1 MLAQRRFYH
10 YDLNQTSISS
20 EAIFSLALTIPA
32 MKIIIFFIV
41 LMWHTLLIAGENE
54 FVVRYPRYS
63 TNDDPRE
70 KFPLALLELAFAKSK
85 VKATLQQHPLVMEV
99 SRATLEL
106 EQGKNINLIWTT
118 MEPKFESNFRPIR
131 IPLYRGLY
139 GQRIFLI
146 NKRRQADFAKVKT
159 LDDLRQFKAGIGFGW
174 GIGDLMDEAKLPF
187 TRMKYD
193 GLFKLLD
200 LGGIDYI
207 PRGATVV
214 FSEWRNHQVDAPN
227 LMVEPHLVLS
237 YRNDFIF
244 YTHKKDEAMARVIEA
259 GLHKAYAD
267 GSFMKL
273 FNEHPAIIEVVKEV
287 ALDKRLRLVLP
298 DNTLSKEN
306 LAIPERYWA
315 NKAGR

>member
-1 MLAQRRFYH
+1 MIYYSRRFSQRPFFVPT
-10 YDLNQTSISS
+10 LP
-20 EAIFSLALTIPA
+20 IFA
-32 MKIIIFFIV
+32 MKIILFFIFF
-41 LMWHTLLIAGENE
+41 MWHTLLIASEKE

-70 KFPLALLELAFAKSK
+70 KFPLAVLELAFAKAK
-85 VKATLQQHPLVMEV
+85 VKATFQQHPLVMEV

-118 MEPKFESNFRPIR
+118 MEPKFEKDFRPIL

-146 NKRRQADFAKVKT
+146 NKRREADFAKVKT
-159 LDDLRQFKAGIGFGW
+159 LEDLRQFKAGIGFGW
-174 GIGDLMDEAKLPF
+174 GIGDLMEEAKLPF

-214 FSEWRNHQVDAPN
+214 FSEWRNHRVDAPN

-273 FNEHPAIIEVVKEV
+273 FNEHPAIVELVKEV
-287 ALDKRLRLVLP
+287 ALEKRLRLLLP
-298 DNTLSKEN
+298 DDNLSKEN